1 VKKIYK
7 VIKYVLFPP
16 KMGEGLLFSP
26 VTEISEL
33 SKKVTFAVAKLAIE
47 QNFWLPEYHRYKK
60 ACITTLKF
68 RLG

>member
-1 VKKIYK
+1 
-7 VIKYVLFPP
+7 
-16 KMGEGLLFSP
+16 MGEGLLFSP